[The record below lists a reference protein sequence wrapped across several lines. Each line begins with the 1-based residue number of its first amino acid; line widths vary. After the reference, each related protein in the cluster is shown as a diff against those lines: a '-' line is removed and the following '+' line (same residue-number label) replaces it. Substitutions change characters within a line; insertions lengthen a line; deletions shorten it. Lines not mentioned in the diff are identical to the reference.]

1 MGRRTLRKIDPA
13 IDLTG
18 HVRTFEQLPRP
29 FRAEALFGRTAP
41 LEVEIGSGKGLFLR
55 TAAAERPE
63 VDFLGTEVVAKYAQF
78 AAAGL
83 AKAGLRNAVV
93 IHGDALRIFQE
104 LLPDEALAA
113 VHVYFPDPWWK
124 KRHKKRRVMRESL
137 LLDVQRTLRPGGSLH
152 FWTDVEEYFETTLA
166 LLAARTTLVGP
177 LPVPE
182 EPAEHDMAYRTHF
195 ERRVRK
201 ANEPVFRSEFRKAAR
216 GLTTAPNCWTLQE
229 DRHSCLSRNV
239 VKTS

>member
-1 MGRRTLRKIDPA
+1 MPATMGRRALRKIDPA

-18 HVRTFEQLPRP
+18 HLKTFEQLPRP
-29 FRAEALFGRTAP
+29 FGAEALFGRAGP

-55 TAAAERPE
+55 RAAADRPE
-63 VDFLGTEVVAKYAQF
+63 VDFLGIEVVAKYAQF
-78 AAAGL
+78 AAAAL
-83 AKAGLRNAVV
+83 AKAGLRNAMVV
-93 IHGDALRIFQE
+93 HGDALRVLHEF
-104 LLPDEALAA
+104 LPDEALAA

-152 FWTDVEEYFETTLA
+152 FWTDVEEYFQTALA
-166 LLAARTTLVGP
+166 LLAAHTALLGP

-182 EPAEHDMAYRTHF
+182 APAEHDMAYRTHF

-201 ANEPVFRSEFRKAAR
+201 ANEPVYRAEFRKAWR
-216 GLTTAPNCWTLQE
+216 GF
-229 DRHSCLSRNV
+229 
-239 VKTS
+239 

>member
-1 MGRRTLRKIDPA
+1 MGRRALRKIDPA

-18 HVRTFEQLPRP
+18 HFRTFDELPRP
-29 FRAEALFGRTAP
+29 FCAEALFGRVAP

-55 TAAAERPE
+55 SAAAARPE
-63 VDFLGTEVVAKYAQF
+63 VDFLGVEVAVKYAQF

-83 AKAGLRNAVV
+83 AKAGLRNAMLV
-93 IHGDALRIFQE
+93 HGDALRLFRE
-104 LLPDEALAA
+104 LLPDAAVAA

-137 LLDVQRTLRPGGSLH
+137 LSDLQRTLLPGGSLH
-152 FWTDVEEYFETTLA
+152 FWSDVEEYFQTALA
-166 LLAARTTLVGP
+166 LLAAHTTLLGP

-182 EPAEHDMAYRTHF
+182 EPAQHDMAYRTHF

-201 ANEPVFRSEFRKAAR
+201 ANEPVFRAEFRKA
-216 GLTTAPNCWTLQE
+216 
-229 DRHSCLSRNV
+229 
-239 VKTS
+239 